1 MTQIEIRALT
11 ADDVEAYWRC
21 RLESLE
27 REPEA
32 FGSSVEDHLKLTPD
46 EIRRRL
52 TGDPANNFVFGAFLE
67 GRLVGTGA
75 FVRQPELKQRHKGRV
90 WGVYLNAEMRGKGIG
105 RQLMKAVLDRA
116 AEIEGLEQILIS
128 VATGQA
134 AAVALYRSL
143 GFTSFG
149 CESKALKIGNRY
161 IDEEYMVL
169 PLPEEADPS
178 SA

>member
-1 MTQIEIRALT
+1 
-11 ADDVEAYWRC
+11 
-21 RLESLE
+21 
-27 REPEA
+27 
-32 FGSSVEDHLKLTPD
+32 
-46 EIRRRL
+46 
-52 TGDPANNFVFGAFLE
+52 
-67 GRLVGTGA
+67 
-75 FVRQPELKQRHKGRV
+75 
-90 WGVYLNAEMRGKGIG
+90 
-105 RQLMKAVLDRA
+105 MKAVLDRA